1 MHFQL
6 GELSDLIDDART
18 RKLYFPAEQ
27 EVVIVTR
34 KDVSGQIGLLV
45 PQIEENDSGGWNN
58 LKTLKKERGK
68 WKGNRMANNVIYVC
82 CH

>member
-45 PQIEENDSGGWNN
+45 PQIEENDSGG
-58 LKTLKKERGK
+58 
-68 WKGNRMANNVIYVC
+68 
-82 CH
+82 